1 MCITYTVT
9 MWCYICDNHLKVN
22 VLNSPLDWR
31 CCSSS
36 GTFSSPK
43 RDKDAT
49 GKKKNK
55 ENYFM
60 KKVSCLF
67 PGESLVKQSVFRLG
81 ALSPNFLTTA
91 PEPSLSSLRMY
102 VLGANSFSNELILLH
117 HRACPPCVW
126 LVQVRPKLDNCLFF
140 SMVAAS

>member
-1 MCITYTVT
+1 MLLLGDVQQP
-9 MWCYICDNHLKVN
+9 KKRQ
-22 VLNSPLDWR
+22 R
-31 CCSSS
+31 CN
-36 GTFSSPK
+36 
-43 RDKDAT
+43 

-55 ENYFM
+55 ENQFM

-102 VLGANSFSNELILLH
+102 VLGANSFSNELILQH
-117 HRACPPCVW
+117 HRACPPYV
-126 LVQVRPKLDNCLFF
+126 
-140 SMVAAS
+140 